1 MSVDVDRFR
10 TELLQERARVQAAI
24 ANLRD
29 SDDEVEELKAG
40 SDDALEENSEQ
51 VLAEVDAAL
60 KRIDEGSYGSCAVC
74 GKEIAPER
82 LEARPWASL
91 CIDDARK
98 AERR

>member
-10 TELLQERARVQAAI
+10 TELLQERTRVQAAI

-29 SDDEVEELKAG
+29 GHDEVEELKAG
-40 SDDALEENSEQ
+40 SDDTLEENSEQ
-51 VLAEVDAAL
+51 VLAEVNAAL
-60 KRIDEGSYGSCAVC
+60 KRIDEGSYGTCAAC
-74 GKEIAPER
+74 GKEIAPAR
-82 LEARPWASL
+82 LEARPWAAL

>member
-10 TELLQERARVQAAI
+10 SELLQERARVQAAI

-74 GKEIAPER
+74 GKEIAPAR
-82 LEARPWASL
+82 LEARPWAAL

>member
-1 MSVDVDRFR
+1 MSIDVDRLR

-29 SDDEVEELKAG
+29 SHDEVEELKAG
-40 SDDALEENSEQ
+40 SNDTLEEDSEQ
-51 VLAEVDAAL
+51 VLAEVNAAL
-60 KRIDEGSYGSCAVC
+60 ERIDEGSYGTCAAC
-74 GKEIAPER
+74 GQEIAPER

>member
-10 TELLQERARVQAAI
+10 AELLQERARVQAAI
-24 ANLRD
+24 ANLRENNE
-29 SDDEVEELKAG
+29 EVEELKAG

-60 KRIDEGSYGSCAVC
+60 KRIDDGSFGSCAVC
-74 GKEIAPER
+74 GKEIAPAR
-82 LEARPWASL
+82 LEARPWAAL

>member
-1 MSVDVDRFR
+1 MSVDVDRLR
-10 TELLQERARVQAAI
+10 SELLQERARVRAAI

-60 KRIDEGSYGSCAVC
+60 RRIDEGSYGSCTAC
-74 GKEIAPER
+74 GKEIAPAR
-82 LEARPWASL
+82 LEARPWAAL